1 MEKIFDA
8 IVGIFIVLL
17 IIWLL
22 IPGGGAVKKAGT
34 ALTVWVTYGEAEFKV
49 YKELCKKFEEDNKV
63 KLNIQLIPWGGHQN
77 KLRTACNTKTAPDI
91 ARIDL
96 ALTPLL
102 ALGKAIV
109 PLDSYGAGKYKD
121 ILVEA
126 AFDTNIVYNMRT
138 KKKKI
143 YGLPDKTDCVALFYN
158 RKHFKDAGLTD
169 KDVPKTWDEFVKVG
183 KKLTIDLDKDGLIDR
198 YAFGMNN
205 SLWWTFPFFNSFGAV
220 FINDETGEC
229 LLNSPK
235 AIAALQFKK
244 DLFSRYKIEAGAW
257 QSGAVEPK
265 AGFLNNKYSMI
276 LCGPWLIADC
286 ENSGMDFGISRIP
299 SGPAG
304 SFSNIGGSNMV
315 IFKTCKD
322 KKLAYK
328 FLEFMVSDYFQV
340 RWCTTL
346 KQIPVNKKLIPELK
360 KKLGPRMAVFLD
372 QILNTR
378 SRPKIPRYGMLED
391 AVNQEMSAALQGQ
404 KDVKQALTASK
415 IRCDE
420 IVRQIF
426 EE

>member
-1 MEKIFDA
+1 MDKIFDA
-8 IVGIFIVLL
+8 IVVVLIVLMV
-17 IIWLL
+17 IWLL
-22 IPGGGAVKKAGT
+22 IPGGGTVNKAGT
-34 ALTVWVTYGEAEFKV
+34 ALTVWVTYSEAEFKI
-49 YKELCKKFEEDNKV
+49 YKELCKKFEEDNKI

-102 ALGKAIV
+102 ALGKAIE
-109 PLDSYGAGKYKD
+109 PLDSYGVGKYKKIIVD
-121 ILVEA
+121 A

-138 KKKKI
+138 KKNNI

-158 RKHFKDAGLTD
+158 KKHFRDVGLSD
-169 KDVPKTWDEFVKVG
+169 KDVPKTWEEFVEVG
-183 KKLTIDLDKDGLIDR
+183 KKLTVDNDKDGLIDR

-220 FINDETGEC
+220 FINDQTGEC

-244 DLFSRYKIEAGAW
+244 DLFSKYKIEAGAW

-265 AGFLNNKYSMI
+265 AGFLNDKYSMI

-286 ENSGMDFGISRIP
+286 ENSGMDFGIARIP
-299 SGPAG
+299 AGPAG

-315 IFKTCKD
+315 IFKTCRD

-340 RWCTTL
+340 KWCTSL

-372 QILNTR
+372 QILSTR

-391 AVNQEMSAALQGQ
+391 AVNQEMGAALQGQ
-404 KDVKQALTASK
+404 KDVKQALTDSK

-420 IVRQIF
+420 IVKQIF